1 MRRVRAV
8 FMSVFLAGITLAACE
23 NKDTGHVQLQ
33 LLPPSATTTAT
44 LYLDGKK
51 LDFSRGS
58 NTIMRFSIGRISLKA
73 IDSVFS
79 SSICTVV
86 VRKNRLSILTVMA
99 TENPPRC
106 ICQIRAPD
114 STPSELVCT

>member
-1 MRRVRAV
+1 MWRVRAV
-8 FMSVFLAGITLAACE
+8 FMLVFLAGMTLAACE

-33 LLPPSATTTAT
+33 LLPPSATATAT

-58 NTIMRFSIGRISLKA
+58 NIVMRFAIGRISLKA

-114 STPSELVCT
+114 STAGELVCT